1 VRCDRIFK
9 KGDRGG
15 QDAHPTKTLI
25 SCGTGKMPV
34 AKIKATK
41 TLISCGTGILPV
53 AKITAATTFRT
64 YTRSGNYAI
73 LSVAKD
79 L

>member
-1 VRCDRIFK
+1 VRCDSFFN

-25 SCGTGKMPV
+25 SCGTGILPV
-34 AKIKATK
+34 AEINPTK

-53 AKITAATTFRT
+53 AEI
-64 YTRSGNYAI
+64 
-73 LSVAKD
+73 
-79 L
+79 